1 MIDVIDTAQQETAAG
16 SQRQPLPEN
25 LASSGTWTDEMVAGY
40 GIPVQD
46 SPIVT
51 VGGGI
56 GSYIL
61 ADYLRVAG
69 GVPTSG
75 LRVVSNLSHP
85 WQTYEHLATS
95 SQIGHGDRI
104 RSDSASRPDNLWGFP
119 SYALQEAIRDRSL
132 RPLAQ
137 VFLEPVFDDYYTPRL
152 GDVMRSIEREAR
164 RIRYWDM
171 LIQGDVQ
178 LVRKRAGGG
187 YFVLFLDQR
196 LEDPQPM
203 ALRVR
208 DVHLAVG
215 YPGLK
220 FLSDLQEF
228 RQGKND
234 FHRVVNAYEN
244 HDHVYDTLSRRGGT
258 VLVRGGGIV
267 ASRVLERL
275 ILDRERYGQPTRI
288 IHLLRTYVNAT
299 HGVRRW
305 SRRRGQDGFAYQGFN
320 YPKSVWGGQLKARM
334 APLDGEA
341 RAEVYQEIGGTTT
354 AWRRG
359 WQRHL
364 RTARNGGW
372 YHVVCGTLSEL
383 KDEGPALT
391 ARMKVEQG
399 EFEVQPDFV
408 IDCTGLNA
416 EVSEHQV
423 LRDLLE
429 LGGARRNPL
438 GRMDVKRNFELIG
451 TESGIGRVYVTG
463 AAALG
468 GPFPGVD
475 TFLGLQIAAQEVV
488 DDIADRG
495 HCRKL
500 GPLGSTTEWLRWATG
515 RQL

>member
-1 MIDVIDTAQQETAAG
+1 MIEVMDAQQQEPAAG
-16 SQRQPLPEN
+16 SQRQPLPEL
-25 LASSGTWTDEMVAGY
+25 LADSSSWTDEMLVEY

-46 SPIVT
+46 SPVAT

-56 GSYIL
+56 GSYIM

-69 GVPTSG
+69 GVPTTG
-75 LRVVSNLSHP
+75 LKVVSNLGHP

-95 SQIGHGDRI
+95 SQISHGDRI
-104 RSDSASRPDNLWGFP
+104 RSDSASRPDNIWGFP
-119 SYALQEAIRDRSL
+119 SYALQEAIRERTL
-132 RPLAQ
+132 APLAH
-137 VFLEPVFDDYYTPRL
+137 VFIEPVFDDYYTPRL
-152 GDVMRSIEREAR
+152 GDMLRSIEREAR

-171 LIQGDVQ
+171 LIRGDVQ
-178 LVRKRAGGG
+178 LVRKRVGGG
-187 YFVLFLDQR
+187 YFVLFTDQR
-196 LEDPQPM
+196 PEESSPM

-215 YPGLK
+215 YPGLR
-220 FLSDLQEF
+220 FLPELQEL
-228 RQGKND
+228 RELKND
-234 FHRVVNAYEN
+234 FHRVVNAYQN
-244 HDHVYDTLSRRGGT
+244 HEHVYQALRRRGGT

-288 IHLLRTYVNAT
+288 IHLLRNYVSGS
-299 HGVRRW
+299 HGPNRW
-305 SRRRGQDGFAYQGFN
+305 ARRRGRDGFAYQGFN

-334 APLDGEA
+334 APLHGAA
-341 RAEVYQEIGGTTT
+341 RVEVYDEIGGTTT
-354 AWRRG
+354 AYRRE
-359 WQRHL
+359 WQRQL
-364 RTARNGGW
+364 RTARAEGW
-372 YHVVCGTLSEL
+372 YHAVCGTISEL
-383 KDEGPALT
+383 RDDDATLT

-416 EVSEHQV
+416 DVSGHQV

-429 LGGARRNPL
+429 HGGAQLNML
-438 GRMDVKRNFELIG
+438 GRMDVKRSFELIG
-451 TESGIGRVYVTG
+451 AESGVGRVYVTG

-488 DDIADRG
+488 DDIASRG
-495 HCRKL
+495 YCRRL
-500 GPLGSTTEWLRWATG
+500 GPVKSTLEWLRWATG